1 MPTSTLLLLALL
13 VQPPLEPDASAPAD
27 STSESP
33 PPTQPDPAE
42 PEPPNVTPSDDDDGF
57 FADETATATATEPAP
72 SSPPMPEVEQLP
84 SRDPGPIE
92 PLPAPRRQIIEF
104 DPERGPAGSDGGSF
118 FDPGKLADDGPTGGG
133 IVQLR
138 GFVGGSFL
146 VTERT
151 NTRARTDEGNFERV
165 APLPF
170 FGAGTAQLYVGAAIW
185 ADAVYARISLEYLS
199 IPRVTSGTEDILA
212 PARRELLVESGALE
226 VNPWFWAKRA
236 PRWFREGFKITAG
249 VFIVPFGIEDEE
261 HAAPINWFTTRPNS
275 MTNGRVYPGTWS
287 DIGASIKFRPTFR
300 EHRPIRPFEIDLGV
314 FNGDACTQTRFTDS
328 LYSPSNEVAPCE
340 RIRRPEE
347 LADPSAGVLGADPR
361 ADLGFLG
368 IGPDNNQNK
377 SLLARASFFPL
388 PDLQFG
394 GSIIWGKHPRLLN
407 FDERIAGKTTI
418 DVPQAPSW
426 RAGAHLGFDLDR
438 MIDSPY
444 PLPMLRGE
452 FVLGVDAAPPARTG
466 EQQAFASRR
475 MMGGYAQI
483 AQPLYRRKRSNLP
496 GLMLQYRIDWADPD
510 LDVPGFAGG
519 SSGQIPLASDHSD
532 AYLFDET
539 SLGHTFGLRYLVVP
553 RFTIKADY
561 SVIREDG
568 GRQNQLYDDR
578 FVLQIVGDF

>member
-1 MPTSTLLLLALL
+1 MPTPTLLLLALL
-13 VQPPLEPDASAPAD
+13 VQPPLEPTAVAPAD
-27 STSESP
+27 
-33 PPTQPDPAE
+33 PTAE
-42 PEPPNVTPSDDDDGF
+42 PPQPELPDLVEPDATDVIAPEGGAGF
-57 FADETATATATEPAP
+57 FNDDTAAPETAPT
-72 SSPPMPEVEQLP
+72 SSPPMPEIEQLP
-84 SRDPGPIE
+84 SRDPGPID
-92 PLPAPRRQIIEF
+92 PDPPPKRPIVEF

-118 FDPGKLADDGPTGGG
+118 FDPGKLADDGPAGGA

-146 VTERT
+146 TTERT

-170 FGAGTAQLYVGAAIW
+170 FGAGTAQIYVGAAIW

-261 HAAPINWFTTRPNS
+261 HAAPINWFTTRPTS

-287 DIGASIKFRPTFR
+287 DIGAAIKFRPTFR

-314 FNGDACTQTRFTDS
+314 FNGDACTQTRFTDA
-328 LYSPSNEVAPCE
+328 LYSPTNQVAPCE

-347 LADPSAGVLGADPR
+347 LGNPSGGVLGTDPR

-377 SLLARASFFPL
+377 SLLARVSFYPL

-394 GSIIWGKHPRLLN
+394 GSIIWGKHPRLLS

-438 MIDSPY
+438 MIQSSY

-452 FVLGVDAAPPARTG
+452 MVLGKDAAPPARTG
-466 EQQAFASRR
+466 EQQAFADRW
-475 MMGGYAQI
+475 MLGGYAQI
-483 AQPLYRRKRSNLP
+483 AQPLYRRKHSNLP
-496 GLMLQYRIDWADPD
+496 GLMLQYRIDFADPD
-510 LDVPGFAGG
+510 LDVPGFIGG
-519 SSGQIPLASDHSD
+519 PSGQVPLVSDHSD

-561 SVIREDG
+561 SMIREDG

>member
-1 MPTSTLLLLALL
+1 MPISTLSLLALL
-13 VQPPLEPDASAPAD
+13 LQPPLEPAAPAPPD
-27 STSESP
+27 PPTEP
-33 PPTQPDPAE
+33 PPPELPDLVDA
-42 PEPPNVTPSDDDDGF
+42 PPDDEAGF
-57 FADETATATATEPAP
+57 FADDTATSEGP
-72 SSPPMPEVEQLP
+72 SASPPMPEIEQLP
-84 SRDPGPIE
+84 SRDPESGGSGESGKPKRPI
-92 PLPAPRRQIIEF
+92 LDF

-118 FDPGKLADDGPTGGG
+118 FDPGKLRDDGPGGG
-133 IVQLR
+133 SIVQLR

-151 NTRARTDEGNFERV
+151 NTRARTEEGNFERV

-170 FGAGTAQLYVGAAIW
+170 FGAGTATLYVGAAIW
-185 ADAVYARISLEYLS
+185 ADAVYARISLEYLA

-261 HAAPINWFTTRPNS
+261 HAAPINWFTTRPS
-275 MTNGRVYPGTWS
+275 AMTNGRVYPGTWS
-287 DIGASIKFRPTFR
+287 DIGAVIKFRPTFR
-300 EHRPIRPFEIDLGV
+300 EQRPIRPFEIDLGV
-314 FNGDACTQTRFTDS
+314 FNGDACTQTRFTDA
-328 LYSPSNEVAPCE
+328 LYSPSNQVAPCE

-347 LADPSAGVLGADPR
+347 LGGPTAGVLGSDPR

-377 SLLARASFFPL
+377 SLLARVSFFPL

-394 GSIIWGKHPRLLN
+394 GSIVWGKHPRLLN
-407 FDERIAGKTTI
+407 FDERLAGKTTI

-438 MIDSPY
+438 MIQSPY
-444 PLPMLRGE
+444 PLPMVRGE
-452 FVLGVDAAPPARTG
+452 FVLGRDAAPPPRTG
-466 EQQAFASRR
+466 EQQAFADRW

-483 AQPLYRRKRSNLP
+483 AQPLYRRKKSNLP

-510 LDVPGFAGG
+510 LDVPGFVGG
-519 SSGQIPLASDHSD
+519 PSGQVPLVSDHAD
-532 AYLFDET
+532 TYAFDET

-561 SVIREDG
+561 TVIREDG
-568 GRQNQLYDDR
+568 GRQNQLADDR